1 MSLKDLKP
9 ANDRDVNVYSPYYQG
24 RKRSALPYAITLYQ
38 RGNLEGDRQIEGG
51 KSIPFLATWNVS
63 SLPADL
69 TRCLIRFDDNEELSY
84 EITLANFEFVD
95 YLIDV
100 LFNVKSAKI
109 TDFSRPFYR
118 RLLRYDD

>member
-9 ANDRDVNVYSPYYQG
+9 AADRDVNVYSPYYQG

-51 KSIPFLATWNVS
+51 TSIPFLATWNVS
-63 SLPADL
+63 TLPADL

-109 TDFSRPFYR
+109 TDFSRSFYR

>member
-9 ANDRDVNVYSPYYQG
+9 AVERDVNIYSPYYQG
-24 RKRSALPYAITLYQ
+24 RKRSALPYAISLYQ

-51 KSIPFLATWNVS
+51 KSIPFLATWSVS

-100 LFNVKSAKI
+100 LFNVKSAKT
-109 TDFSRPFYR
+109 TDFSRSFYR

>member
-9 ANDRDVNVYSPYYQG
+9 AVERDVNVYSPYYQG
-24 RKRSALPYAITLYQ
+24 RKRSALPYAISLYQ
-38 RGNLEGDRQIEGG
+38 RGNLEGDRQIEGAQG
-51 KSIPFLATWNVS
+51 IPFLATWTVS

-109 TDFSRPFYR
+109 TDFSRSFYR